1 MDIEYGGARDFEKY
15 VCNKE
20 EKIPLSYNKKY
31 LAEIE
36 ESHKKCKNDSLLFMN
51 CNFYIDDFVS
61 FFSICNTLDNSN
73 TQTKCIYRNEKD
85 SVEDSK
91 ELNNYMNNNSIN
103 KTTLG
108 KFNMENKM
116 EYNYT
121 SINEHNNNNY
131 YINKIHNDS
140 VFKYQDMDKTPMKN
154 NIDNNSN
161 NNNNNNDNNNNNGN
175 TYLYDNYLEDQFNQ
189 TIKNRY
195 SCTPNDQISTCT
207 KSFNTCIKTYEEQA
221 SSSCKKNVYNSYINK
236 KENLEILIVQNGGVI
251 HNTLTSK
258 VTHIISNNMALGSKK
273 YMDYKKAIKKSKVFI
288 VIDQYIFDCVNM
300 QCRLPEQSYL
310 PSMLRYNCH
319 QITEY
324 FSLRKKDKEQN
335 KKMQNKKIQDKINN
349 DQNFLK
355 EHKEGEQNNVTILDT
370 SKCDKQLNDY
380 YVEKKLST
388 CHNKTS
394 VNNNLNKTDMYGTKE
409 DNNLLIH
416 KDIGNNENLNYI
428 NEQKVREE
436 NNNEEKKENITN
448 NDNINKHL
456 EILNMNMDYEH
467 VKKFI
472 ICNSNEYFKRLQEY
486 YLEKELKENIYSNV
500 SSNLYLNKNTFEDFC
515 RKYRILNYL
524 SDEEIKW
531 LKCKSELNINI
542 KNLWENDI
550 IHFFFDLV
558 LRKKEHFK
566 NNTVGNNNIGNN
578 HNIGNNNNIGNN
590 HNIGN
595 NNNNIG
601 NNNNNTQS
609 YTDINKSSSYICENL
624 IESISAYLYNSRL
637 YILGNWNYISKELFN
652 FDDIKEYEKGSKKFV
667 YLYIDFDNYFLNASI
682 RNKICMYEKK
692 KSMNNE
698 IFCVC
703 HSLKKEDSYGIISS
717 TNYWGK
723 KNKILKG
730 MVKGEATKM
739 NKNINFV
746 KYDFSNILKCSYL
759 FLLVLINYSK
769 NVRVLSVDESI
780 LQLFYEKE
788 EDIFIISK
796 KISDDIYRLTN
807 LSVSIGISHDLST
820 SRKALKFCKKRF
832 MFFDFYHHFNIFIKK
847 YISLKNKESNI
858 TPEASN
864 DDNIKSNTISDDKI
878 INGKLKHMIEQNKN
892 VNGTNNTDDYRTNWM
907 SDDKLKDLF
916 KEYLSFEKKRKSELK
931 YNENNKEKYNMN
943 IDNIYFMNLIKGK
956 REKEVEYI
964 YNKFLEM
971 NKENIEQMVNTYFEE
986 VIHPVSTYFF
996 FYKPNEYYFN
1006 ILKNMNYL
1014 NGYFI
1019 SFNMYYLPHIEN
1031 DSNNNNNN
1039 NNHHHSNNN
1048 LHSNNNF
1055 HSNNNWLNNKMDR
1068 NINKKE
1074 LENNDEKKSINIS
1087 VNYGVRFNK
1096 INDFYYLIYFMT
1108 KQLYLRLKIKNLK
1121 AKLLHVNFF
1130 IKAENENVNPMK
1142 YLGRGRVIRI
1152 SSKIKLNQH
1161 TNCFFVYFFKVIHT
1175 FDFLANNL
1183 SDLRGVQII
1192 CSDTINENKT
1202 HVNKKSILYYFYVNT
1217 EKNIKNKKNCKYV
1230 ASWKDDNFLE
1240 VPQKV
1245 NDKDQVQENVKD
1257 PHQINENKI
1266 HLHNIMLSSQKKNET
1281 NKKETNGKISKN
1293 NINSSSILSYIKD
1306 KNKGT
1311 NILTSQINWTHSNN
1325 NNNNNNNNTYSR
1337 KEIRKTVRK
1346 GTSTSIKR
1354 KIKNKI
1360 NTHIRYDKNIRNNKL
1375 YHYEYKQNILNYFVH
1390 NNHNS
1395 NRTQNLI
1402 HKKENNF
1409 QNNQNVSLCSSS
1421 KTINKGFK
1429 RKCNI
1434 LRSNANF
1441 LNIRKK
1447 IKITKNYKISD
1458 FFPSILKKK
1467 IYIRNNKNIYDDEI
1481 KTYGNGNIIMHT
1493 NIFDSI
1499 INKKIKKEND
1509 EENDEENEENEQNEK
1524 NEKNEL
1530 CDKNYHMKKQFTCCY
1545 FRYKEITQYLVH
1557 KEKLFEENHKCNDLC
1572 RNDIFCFTYI
1582 CNNLFLFNHTNDK
1595 LNLYLY
1601 IKKIINS
1608 YRSYF
1613 HNTFEEHD
1621 CVCNNTLKKDQEN
1634 IYYLNKFM
1642 VKVIDDICEMLH
1654 KKRYIDVLQNFL
1666 KNFKYVWSLN
1676 NELFPEIFQRI
1687 LIKYN
1692 INHMTT

>member
-15 VCNKE
+15 ICNKE

-31 LAEIE
+31 IAEIE
-36 ESHKKCKNDSLLFMN
+36 ESHEKCKNDSLLFMN

-73 TQTKCIYRNEKD
+73 TPMKCIYENEKN
-85 SVEDSK
+85 SVKNSK
-91 ELNNYMNNNSIN
+91 ELNNYVNNNSIN

-108 KFNMENKM
+108 KFNIENKM

-121 SINEHNNNNY
+121 CINEYNNNNY
-131 YINKIHNDS
+131 YINKIYNDS
-140 VFKYQDMDKTPMKN
+140 AFKYQDMDRTPMKN
-154 NIDNNSN
+154 DIDYDS
-161 NNNNNNDNNNNNGN
+161 NNNNNNDNNDVN
-175 TYLYDNYLEDQFNQ
+175 TYLYDNSLENQFNQ
-189 TIKNRY
+189 TIRNRY

-221 SSSCKKNVYNSYINK
+221 SSSYKKNVYNSYINK

-288 VIDQYIFDCVNM
+288 VIDKYIFDCVNM
-300 QCRLPEQSYL
+300 HCRLPEQSYL

-324 FSLRKKDKEQN
+324 FSLRKKDKEKN
-335 KKMQNKKIQDKINN
+335 KKMQNKKSN

-355 EHKEGEQNNVTILDT
+355 EHKEAEENNVTILDD

-380 YVEKKLST
+380 YMEKKLNT
-388 CHNKTS
+388 YYNKTS
-394 VNNNLNKTDMYGTKE
+394 VNNNLNKTDIYGTK
-409 DNNLLIH
+409 DNKNNLLIQ
-416 KDIGNNENLNYI
+416 KGIGKNESLNYI
-428 NEQKVREE
+428 NEQKLTEE

-456 EILNMNMDYEH
+456 QILNMNMDYEN

-472 ICNSNEYFKRLQEY
+472 RCNSNEYFKRLQEY
-486 YLEKELKENIYSNV
+486 YLEKELKENIYVNV
-500 SSNLYLNKNTFEDFC
+500 SSNLYLNKNTFENFS
-515 RKYRILNYL
+515 REYRILNYL

-531 LKCKSELNINI
+531 LKCKSELNIKI

-558 LRKKEHFK
+558 LRKKEHFN
-566 NNTVGNNNIGNN
+566 NNTID
-578 HNIGNNNNIGNN
+578 NNNNNSNTIGV
-590 HNIGN
+590 N
-595 NNNNIG
+595 NNNNIDNNNSNTIG
-601 NNNNNTQS
+601 VNNNNNIDNNNSDTIGIDNNNNISSNNHNNTHS
-609 YTDINKSSSYICENL
+609 YTDTNKLSSYVSENL
-624 IESISAYLYNSRL
+624 IDSISAYLYNSRL

-682 RNKICMYEKK
+682 RNKNCMYEKK

-847 YISLKNKESNI
+847 YIGLKNKESNI
-858 TPEASN
+858 NAEGSK
-864 DDNIKSNTISDDKI
+864 DDNIKSNSISNDKI
-878 INGKLKHMIEQNKN
+878 INSKLKYMIDQN
-892 VNGTNNTDDYRTNWM
+892 TNLNDTTNIDDYTIKWM
-907 SDDKLKDLF
+907 NNNLLKDLF
-916 KEYLSFEKKRKSELK
+916 KEYLSFEEKRKSELK
-931 YNENNKEKYNMN
+931 YNENNKDIYNMN
-943 IDNIYFMNLIKGK
+943 IDNIYFMNLLKGK
-956 REKEVEYI
+956 RDKEVEYI

-971 NKENIEQMVNTYFEE
+971 NKENIEQIVNTYFEE
-986 VIHPVSTYFF
+986 VTHPVSTYFF

-1006 ILKNMNYL
+1006 IIKNINYL

-1019 SFNMYYLPHIEN
+1019 SFNMYYLPYIEN
-1031 DSNNNNNN
+1031 NSNNNN
-1039 NNHHHSNNN
+1039 SNNN
-1048 LHSNNNF
+1048 C
-1055 HSNNNWLNNKMDR
+1055 LNNKMDI
-1068 NINKKE
+1068 NINKTE
-1074 LENNDEKKSINIS
+1074 LENKNEKKSINIS
-1087 VNYGVRFNK
+1087 VNYGVRFNQ

-1121 AKLLHVNFF
+1121 AKLLNVNFF
-1130 IKAENENVNPMK
+1130 VKAENENVNPMK

-1161 TNCFFVYFFKVIHT
+1161 TDCFFVYFFKVIHT

-1192 CSDTINENKT
+1192 CSDTINEKKT
-1202 HVNKKSILYYFYVNT
+1202 HVNKKSILYYFYVNR
-1217 EKNIKNKKNCKYV
+1217 EKNIENKKHSKYV

-1240 VPQKV
+1240 IPQKM
-1245 NDKDQVQENVKD
+1245 NENNQVEENVRD
-1257 PHQINENKI
+1257 THQINENKI
-1266 HLHNIMLSSQKKNET
+1266 DLHKIMLSSQKKNEI
-1281 NKKETNGKISKN
+1281 KKNEINGKISKN
-1293 NINSSSILSYIKD
+1293 KINSSSILSYIKD
-1306 KNKGT
+1306 KNKDI
-1311 NILTSQINWTHSNN
+1311 NILTTQINWKHNN
-1325 NNNNNNNNTYSR
+1325 NNNSK
-1337 KEIRKTVRK
+1337 KEIYKTVRK
-1346 GTSTSIKR
+1346 RTSTRR
-1354 KIKNKI
+1354 KVKNKI
-1360 NTHIRYDKNIRNNKL
+1360 NTHMHYDKNTRNNKL
-1375 YHYEYKQNILNYFVH
+1375 YHYEYKQNILNYFVN

-1395 NRTQNLI
+1395 NMIQNLMD
-1402 HKKENNF
+1402 KKE
-1409 QNNQNVSLCSSS
+1409 QNYQNVSLCSSS
-1421 KTINKGFK
+1421 SKTINKDLK

-1447 IKITKNYKISD
+1447 IKITKNYKIFD
-1458 FFPSILKKK
+1458 FFPSILKKN
-1467 IYIRNNKNIYDDEI
+1467 ICIRNNKNIYDDEI
-1481 KTYGNGNIIMHT
+1481 KTYSNGNIIIHT

-1509 EENDEENEENEQNEK
+1509 EEKEENELLYDDNN
-1524 NEKNEL
+1524 
-1530 CDKNYHMKKQFTCCY
+1530 CDKNCNMKKQFTCCY
-1545 FRYKEITQYLVH
+1545 FCYKEITQCLVH
-1557 KEKLFEENHKCNDLC
+1557 KQNMFQENHNCNDIC
-1572 RNDIFCFTYI
+1572 RNDILCFTYI
-1582 CNNLFLFNHTNDK
+1582 SNNLFLFNHKNDK

-1613 HNTFEEHD
+1613 NNKFQEHD
-1621 CVCNNTLKKDQEN
+1621 CVCNNILKKNEEN

-1666 KNFKYVWSLN
+1666 KNFKHVWSLN

-1692 INHMTT
+1692 INHIAT

>member
-15 VCNKE
+15 ICNKE

-31 LAEIE
+31 IAEIE
-36 ESHKKCKNDSLLFMN
+36 ESHEKCKNDLLLFMN

-73 TQTKCIYRNEKD
+73 TQTKCIYENEKNL
-85 SVEDSK
+85 VEHSK

-108 KFNMENKM
+108 KFNIENEM

-121 SINEHNNNNY
+121 SINEHNNNYY
-131 YINKIHNDS
+131 YINKIHNNS
-140 VFKYQDMDKTPMKN
+140 TFEYQDMDRTPMKN
-154 NIDNNSN
+154 DIDN
-161 NNNNNNDNNNNNGN
+161 NNNNNNNNNVN
-175 TYLYDNYLEDQFNQ
+175 TYLYDNYLENQFNQ
-189 TIKNRY
+189 TIRNRY
-195 SCTPNDQISTCT
+195 NCTPNDQISTCI
-207 KSFNTCIKTYEEQA
+207 KSFNTCIKTYEEQT

-288 VIDQYIFDCVNM
+288 VIDKYIFDCVNM

-324 FSLRKKDKEQN
+324 FSLRKKDKD
-335 KKMQNKKIQDKINN
+335 KNKKIQNKKNN
-349 DQNFLK
+349 DETFLK
-355 EHKEGEQNNVTILDT
+355 EHKEGEENNVVTILH
-370 SKCDKQLNDY
+370 SPKCDKQLNDY
-380 YVEKKLST
+380 YIENKLST
-388 CHNKTS
+388 CNNKTS
-394 VNNNLNKTDMYGTKE
+394 VNNNLNKTDMYGIKNH
-409 DNNLLIH
+409 NNLLIQQ
-416 KDIGNNENLNYI
+416 DIENNQCLNYI
-428 NEQKVREE
+428 NEQKLTEE
-436 NNNEEKKENITN
+436 NNNKQNDNELKKENTTN

-456 EILNMNMDYEH
+456 QILNMNMDYEN

-486 YLEKELKENIYSNV
+486 YLQKELKENIYFNV
-500 SSNLYLNKNTFEDFC
+500 SSNLYLNKNTFEDFS
-515 RKYRILNYL
+515 RKYKILNYL

-558 LRKKEHFK
+558 LRKKEHFN
-566 NNTVGNNNIGNN
+566 NNTISNDNNNKNNIGN
-578 HNIGNNNNIGNN
+578 
-590 HNIGN
+590 N

-601 NNNNNTQS
+601 NNNNNNNNNNIDNNNNNIDNNNNNINNNNNNNNN
-609 YTDINKSSSYICENL
+609 TDNNNNNTGNNNKSSNNYNSTQFYTDTNKLSNHISEKL
-624 IESISAYLYNSRL
+624 IDSISAYLYNSRL

-667 YLYIDFDNYFLNASI
+667 YLYMDFDNYFLNASI
-682 RNKICMYEKK
+682 SNKICMYEKK

-730 MVKGEATKM
+730 MVKGEVTKM

-858 TPEASN
+858 NAEDSN
-864 DDNIKSNTISDDKI
+864 DDNIKSNSISNDKN
-878 INGKLKHMIEQNKN
+878 INSKLKLVIEQNTN
-892 VNGTNNTDDYRTNWM
+892 VNDTNNTDDYTMKWM
-907 SDDKLKDLF
+907 NENLIKDLF
-916 KEYLSFEKKRKSELK
+916 KEYLSFEEKRKSELK
-931 YNENNKEKYNMN
+931 YNVNNKDTYDLNT
-943 IDNIYFMNLIKGK
+943 DNIYFMNLIKGK

-971 NKENIEQMVNTYFEE
+971 NKENIEQIVNTYFEE
-986 VIHPVSTYFF
+986 VIHPVSKYFF
-996 FYKPNEYYFN
+996 FYKPTGYYFN
-1006 ILKNMNYL
+1006 ILKNINYL

-1031 DSNNNNNN
+1031 NSN
-1039 NNHHHSNNN
+1039 
-1048 LHSNNNF
+1048 
-1055 HSNNNWLNNKMDR
+1055 SNNNWLNNKMDR

-1121 AKLLHVNFF
+1121 AKLLNVNFF

-1161 TNCFFVYFFKVIHT
+1161 TSCFFVYFFKVIHT

-1192 CSDTINENKT
+1192 CSDTINEKKPHN
-1202 HVNKKSILYYFYVNT
+1202 NKKSILYYFYVNR
-1217 EKNIKNKKNCKYV
+1217 EKNIKNNKNCKYV

-1240 VPQKV
+1240 IPQKV
-1245 NDKDQVQENVKD
+1245 NDNDQVEENVRD
-1257 PHQINENKI
+1257 THQVNENKI
-1266 HLHNIMLSSQKKNET
+1266 DLHKIMLSSQQKNEIK
-1281 NKKETNGKISKN
+1281 KKEINGKISKN
-1293 NINSSSILSYIKD
+1293 NRNNSSILSFIKD
-1306 KNKGT
+1306 INKGT
-1311 NILTSQINWTHSNN
+1311 NILTTKINLPHNN
-1325 NNNNNNNNTYSR
+1325 NNNN
-1337 KEIRKTVRK
+1337 KEIYKTVRK
-1346 GTSTSIKR
+1346 GTSTRK

-1360 NTHIRYDKNIRNNKL
+1360 NRHIRYDKNTRNNKL
-1375 YHYEYKQNILNYFVH
+1375 SHYEYKQNILSYFVN

-1395 NRTQNLI
+1395 NMTHNLMD
-1402 HKKENNF
+1402 KKKNNY
-1409 QNNQNVSLCSSS
+1409 QNNKNVSLCSSS
-1421 KTINKGFK
+1421 KTINKDLK

-1434 LRSNANF
+1434 LRNNTNF

-1458 FFPSILKKK
+1458 FFPCILKKN
-1467 IYIRNNKNIYDDEI
+1467 IYIRNNKNIYNDEI
-1481 KTYGNGNIIMHT
+1481 KTYCNGNIIMHT

-1509 EENDEENEENEQNEK
+1509 EEKEENELYDDNN
-1524 NEKNEL
+1524 
-1530 CDKNYHMKKQFTCCY
+1530 CDKYYNTKKQFTCCY
-1545 FRYKEITQYLVH
+1545 LCYKEITECLLH
-1557 KEKLFEENHKCNDLC
+1557 KENLFQENHNCNDLC

-1582 CNNLFLFNHTNDK
+1582 SNNLFLFNHKNDK

-1613 HNTFEEHD
+1613 NNKFQEHD
-1621 CVCNNTLKKDQEN
+1621 CVCNNTLKKNEEN

-1692 INHMTT
+1692 INHMIT